1 MVTSQESCSK
11 NGRHHHL
18 VLEPYLTGPLPSA
31 TQWGSPDPVRW
42 VEVSPFINEDLVVWR
57 G

>member
-11 NGRHHHL
+11 NRRHHHL
-18 VLEPYLTGPLPSA
+18 VLEPDLTGPLPSS

-42 VEVSPFINEDLVVWR
+42 VEVSPFINEDPMVWR